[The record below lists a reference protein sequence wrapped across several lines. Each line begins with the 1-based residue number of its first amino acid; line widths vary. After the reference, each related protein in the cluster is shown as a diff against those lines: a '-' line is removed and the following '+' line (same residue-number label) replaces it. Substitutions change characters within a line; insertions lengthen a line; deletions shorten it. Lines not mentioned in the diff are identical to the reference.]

1 MSATIWLQLFLI
13 CLLGAMSPGPSLAV
27 VGTNTLSKG
36 CMHGISTGIGHGFGI
51 VLWAFLTA
59 AGIAKIVVETNIMLI
74 LVQLLGAS
82 FLLYLGIRTLIDKT
96 KTDLPIF
103 KQNKNPAPS
112 YLISRAAGE
121 GFLISLLNPKI
132 ALFFLAIF
140 SHFVQPDSEWSEIA
154 SMGIMAGIIDAAWY
168 SFIAITIARSGII
181 PFIKIHERLVNR
193 IIGGFFIFVSLYLF
207 ITLTRNLL

>member
-1 MSATIWLQLFLI
+1 MNTSIWLQLFLI

-36 CMHGISTGIGHGFGI
+36 RMYGISTGIGHGFGI

-59 AGIAKIVVETNIMLI
+59 AGIAKIIIETNTMLI

-82 FLLYLGIRTLIDKT
+82 FLLYLGIRTLIDKAG
-96 KTDLPIF
+96 LPIF
-103 KQNKNPAPS
+103 QQNKNPASS
-112 YLISRAAGE
+112 YFIYRAIGE

-168 SFIAITIARSGII
+168 SFIAITITRSGII

-207 ITLTRNLL
+207 ITLTINLL